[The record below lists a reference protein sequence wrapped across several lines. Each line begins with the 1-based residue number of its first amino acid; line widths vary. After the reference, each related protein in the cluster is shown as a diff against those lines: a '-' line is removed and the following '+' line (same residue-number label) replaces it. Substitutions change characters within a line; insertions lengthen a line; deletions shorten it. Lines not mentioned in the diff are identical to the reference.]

1 MALHPLQKI
10 SLFLKQHAIFIG
22 PLLAAVVG
30 YTLYFY
36 GWHFAGCVAGAT
48 ATLCAVWWIFEPIPI
63 PATSLIPLCIFPLTG
78 VLTGAQVAAAY
89 GHPLI
94 LLFLGGSL
102 LSKAMEKTGTHQQ
115 LALGTVKII
124 GGNSSRRIVFGFM
137 IASAFL
143 SMWISN
149 TATALML
156 LPIVLAVL
164 EKAEDKK
171 LAIPLLLGVAY
182 GASIGGMGTHI
193 GSPPNLVFMSNYQQ
207 FTGEQLTLV
216 DWMTWGIPIVL
227 IFLPIA
233 GFWLTRNLNSSGKIE
248 IPDPGKWTTAQKRVV
263 FIFALTAIGW
273 ITRGNPF
280 GGWQGLLNIP
290 TANDAAVAFLGVLLL
305 FLIPDG
311 KKETVVDNNGSY
323 QRQSRLLDWEHA
335 IKIPWGIFILFAGGL
350 ALASAFTATGISDA
364 LGNTLGGLSSF
375 HPFIMIFIIC
385 ILVTFLT
392 EVTSNTAT
400 STMLMPVLAAAG
412 AGAGIDPKLLM
423 VPAAL
428 SASCAFMLPVAT
440 PPNVIVFSAE
450 KISIQEMAKEGIVL
464 NLIGTV
470 IISSMVYFILA

>member
-1 MALHPLQKI
+1 MELHPLHRL
-10 SLFLKQHAIFIG
+10 SLFFKNQSIWIG
-22 PLLAAVVG
+22 PLLALLVG
-30 YTLYFY
+30 LLLSVN
-36 GWHFAGCVAGAT
+36 GWQFTGCIAGAT
-48 ATLCAVWWIFEPIPI
+48 ATLCALWWIFEPIPI
-63 PATSLIPLCIFPLTG
+63 PATSIIPLCVFPLTG
-78 VLTGAQVAAAY
+78 VLTGSQVAAAY

-115 LALGTVKII
+115 LALGTVKLI
-124 GGNSSRRIVFGFM
+124 GGSSSRRIVFGFM
-137 IASAFL
+137 IASAVL

-149 TATALML
+149 TATVLML

-171 LAIPLLLGVAY
+171 LGVPLLLGVAY

-193 GSPPNLVFMSNYQQ
+193 GSPPNLVFMSNFQQ
-207 FTGEQLTLV
+207 FTGEQLTLI
-216 DWMTWGIPIVL
+216 DWMSWGMPVVL
-227 IFLPIA
+227 IFLPLA
-233 GFWLTRNLNSSGKIE
+233 GFWLTRHLKTGGKIE

-263 FIFALTAIGW
+263 IVFALTAIGW
-273 ITRGNPF
+273 ITRGNPY
-280 GGWQGLLNIP
+280 GGWQALLNVP
-290 TANDAAVAFLGVLLL
+290 TANDASVAFLGVLLL

-311 KKETVVDNNGSY
+311 NKKINDDGSK
-323 QRQSRLLDWEHA
+323 QKQGRLLDWEHA

-350 ALASAFTATGISDA
+350 AIASAFTATGISDS
-364 LGNTLGGLSSF
+364 LGNALGGLSSF
-375 HPFIMIFIIC
+375 HPFIMIVIIC
-385 ILVTFLT
+385 LTVTFLT

-450 KISIQEMAKEGIVL
+450 RISIQDMAKEGLLL
-464 NLIGTV
+464 NLMGTV
-470 IISSMVYFILA
+470 IISCVVYFLLA